1 MIQLF
6 KPLMSFLSFLIPE
19 RLQGTQMAGIE
30 QNILPSQHKIR
41 PRVGCHGVREALGR
55 QQSGLQPTYFHGSP
69 HTHVQ
74 THSPQA
80 WAPPPAGPEQGLLEG
95 KIKPF
100 IQETGRCDL
109 GWMLLSV
116 PISHLKK

>member
-1 MIQLF
+1 M
-6 KPLMSFLSFLIPE
+6 
-19 RLQGTQMAGIE
+19 
-30 QNILPSQHKIR
+30 
-41 PRVGCHGVREALGR
+41 GCHGVREALGR
-55 QQSGLQPTYFHGSP
+55 QQSGLQPTRFHGSP

-100 IQETGRCDL
+100 IQETGLCDL
-109 GWMLLSV
+109 GWMLLRV
-116 PISHLKK
+116 PISHLKNEDGNDFLVTKYTDQITSAVGEIQGVVGQPCG